1 VCDATPQGRVSALAP
16 VEEAKPTLAAPDEPI
31 TYADHVRTL
40 FRKQDRNSMK
50 FVFDLWSYDDVCA
63 HADVILERVRNGS
76 MPCDGVWP
84 REYVEQFARW
94 IEAGKPA

>member
-1 VCDATPQGRVSALAP
+1 
-16 VEEAKPTLAAPDEPI
+16 
-31 TYADHVRTL
+31 
-40 FRKQDRNSMK
+40 MK